1 MVIETISAFLII
13 FFFFFK
19 FAFLDEEESTDRTF
33 MYYVNDGVYGS
44 FNCIL
49 YDHAHV
55 KPLLQKVP
63 SKCVVYTS

>member
-1 MVIETISAFLII
+1 METFC
-13 FFFFFK
+13 
-19 FAFLDEEESTDRTF
+19 FLDEDESSEKTF

-63 SKCVVYTS
+63 SDYTVCKS

>member
-1 MVIETISAFLII
+1 MVTETFR
-13 FFFFFK
+13 
-19 FAFLDEEESTDRTF
+19 FLDEDESSEKTF

-63 SKCVVYTS
+63 SDCAACESHSGGS

>member
-1 MVIETISAFLII
+1 METFC
-13 FFFFFK
+13 
-19 FAFLDEEESTDRTF
+19 FLDEDESSEKTF

-63 SKCVVYTS
+63 SDYTVCKSYSDGA